1 MPTARRYPL
10 GLYALF
16 LMIVGVCLKVKRY
29 VVVKAAVDQMVL
41 ENPQP
46 TSTAQIHQ
54 QVTEVVT
61 GLPEAVAW
69 DWAANACFM
78 LALVML
84 LIRQS
89 WIMAARREAR
99 ARRANERAAEMKKR
113 RWSRR

>member
-10 GLYALF
+10 GLYALS
-16 LMIVGVCLKVKRY
+16 LVIMGVGLKVKRY
-29 VVVKAAVDQMVL
+29 AVAKAAVSQMVL

-46 TSTAQIHQ
+46 SNTAQIHQ

-61 GLPEAVAW
+61 GLPEAVVW

-78 LALVML
+78 AALILL